1 MVFGA
6 LLSVSVSLFA
16 SVVSATPETKFEEV
30 VDENVRRL
38 KSGKGCAR
46 CDLTGA
52 VLRGVILHKANLRQ
66 VVMRNAD
73 LRWAYLNEVDLHE
86 ADLTGSDLR
95 EAWLEKNNLSAINLS
110 RSI

>member
-1 MVFGA
+1 MPANFLFMA
-6 LLSVSVSLFA
+6 LSAFLSVSVGLFA
-16 SVVSATPETKFEEV
+16 SVVSATTETKLDEV
-30 VDENVRRL
+30 VDENVRRI

-46 CDLTGA
+46 CYLTGA

-73 LRWAYLNEVDLHE
+73 LRWAYLTEVDLHE

-95 EAWLEKNNLSAINLS
+95 EVW
-110 RSI
+110 